1 MDELSIICIF
11 NGEKEYIPLIHYNYN
26 LIKSDYKSE
35 LIIIDFGNEDLS
47 SRFLDEEIFYLYLSR
62 DEKQKYMEEIFKNK
76 EQNKENIQLKY
87 LKKLNDLP
95 SGFLRDYGVGMSN
108 YNNIFHMNCDCIY
121 TKNTIIK
128 KMNYLKKNIECV
140 IVIQC

>member
-47 SRFLDEEIFYLYLSR
+47 SHFLNEEERWQVVSYVMKLKGDL
-62 DEKQKYMEEIFKNK
+62 EK
-76 EQNKENIQLKY
+76 
-87 LKKLNDLP
+87 
-95 SGFLRDYGVGMSN
+95 
-108 YNNIFHMNCDCIY
+108 
-121 TKNTIIK
+121 
-128 KMNYLKKNIECV
+128 
-140 IVIQC
+140 